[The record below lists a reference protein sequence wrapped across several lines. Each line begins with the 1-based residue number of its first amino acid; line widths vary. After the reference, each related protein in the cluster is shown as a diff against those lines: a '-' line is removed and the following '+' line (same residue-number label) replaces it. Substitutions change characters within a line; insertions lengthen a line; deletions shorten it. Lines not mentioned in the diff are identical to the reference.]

1 MMKTRGG
8 AKQRKKH
15 EEVFQYHRNQGNVG
29 LKLLEKLGWEE
40 GKGLGDGKGRCG
52 KPWGFKGHFARKEEV
67 IQTEDIVWQWTLTSE
82 DGAKFAFAGF
92 GLPFPGSQVVEV
104 PKLLSSCHTRAY
116 SSKMMIYHTGHRN
129 ITILAPPSLYHH
141 CAWCPGT
148 SVCEILCPLV

>member
-1 MMKTRGG
+1 MKTRGG

-67 IQTEDIVWQWTLTSE
+67 IQTEDELVLCEFLRNLKPSE
-82 DGAKFAFAGF
+82 KD
-92 GLPFPGSQVVEV
+92 
-104 PKLLSSCHTRAY
+104 
-116 SSKMMIYHTGHRN
+116 I
-129 ITILAPPSLYHH
+129 
-141 CAWCPGT
+141 
-148 SVCEILCPLV
+148 

>member
-1 MMKTRGG
+1 MKTRGG

-82 DGAKFAFAGF
+82 DGAKFAFAWC

-104 PKLLSSCHTRAY
+104 PKVLSSRQPGKAQGRRSPTGNSSVGQDKFILHT
-116 SSKMMIYHTGHRN
+116 ICLT
-129 ITILAPPSLYHH
+129 
-141 CAWCPGT
+141 
-148 SVCEILCPLV
+148 